1 MSDIEKKEVEAF
13 NEAMENVGPT
23 MEDLLAECQ
32 DLQKQLV
39 LSHEQY
45 ISMKDRYDSE
55 KYQWRKYRREAMTEN
70 DNLRDQILHLHQA
83 LEKCKIAEAQE
94 HKKKVATV
102 PKLVFIAFGA
112 LVGAA
117 IPYALQAAG
126 VIGPQLSYGIQCGLM
141 MAISWCYALIWDRTR
156 K

>member
-1 MSDIEKKEVEAF
+1 MKDIEKKEVEAF
-13 NEAMENVGPT
+13 NEAMEKAGPT
-23 MEDLLAECQ
+23 IEELLADNE
-32 DLQKQLV
+32 DMKKQLK

-45 ISMKDRYDSE
+45 ISMKDRYDSDKE
-55 KYQWRKYRREAMTEN
+55 QWRKYRRDAMTEN

-83 LEKCKIAEAQE
+83 LEKCNIAAAME

-102 PKLVFIAFGA
+102 PKLVFVAFGA
-112 LVGAA
+112 LVGVA